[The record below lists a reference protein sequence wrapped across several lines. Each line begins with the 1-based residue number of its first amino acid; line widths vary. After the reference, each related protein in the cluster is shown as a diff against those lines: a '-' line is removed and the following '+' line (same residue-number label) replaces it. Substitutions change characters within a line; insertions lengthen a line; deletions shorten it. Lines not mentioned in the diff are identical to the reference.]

1 MHALHIPK
9 AVIHSSVPTPTW
21 THHIELRISSSHVNI
36 SSKAL
41 EQCGRSQ
48 HHRHKPSLTMSSSSS
63 SPPTKPSRPTLTVPT
78 SISRPSSPS
87 RSPSFTPP
95 LHLTVRFSTSL
106 PDLHLDILTP
116 QQTTVAA
123 LKSLIRSRLSEP
135 NRLRRLRFIHGGK
148 ILPDGAVL
156 SSVLRAPAPPPRD
169 ISRDRDSDRARG
181 KGKGV
186 EGRDGTRVY
195 VNCSI
200 GDVLTDKEI
209 EEDENKAAASPGVQ
223 GPTPTR
229 SPSVDGRVA
238 GPGAGQDAPRPAPP
252 RGFDRLLQAG
262 FTPAEVNQLRLQFR
276 SIQAARHTP
285 DTMPSPDTLRGMEDA
300 WIDNNNGNPA
310 MGGGAQGGPG
320 GWGDEEGV
328 GDETGAGVAGLLD
341 TLVKGMFVGFMF
353 PLGSV
358 GWLIREEG
366 LWSRRWQ
373 VFASFGV
380 VFSFTIG
387 LIRALGGDK

>member
-1 MHALHIPK
+1 M
-9 AVIHSSVPTPTW
+9 
-21 THHIELRISSSHVNI
+21 
-36 SSKAL
+36 
-41 EQCGRSQ
+41 
-48 HHRHKPSLTMSSSSS
+48 SSSS
-63 SPPTKPSRPTLTVPT
+63 SPPTKPPRPTLTVPP
-78 SISRPSSPS
+78 SLSRPASPL
-87 RSPSFTPP
+87 RSPSFTHTPP
-95 LHLTVRFSTSL
+95 LHLTIRFSTSL
-106 PDLHLDILTP
+106 PDLQLDILTP

-135 NRLRRLRFIHGGK
+135 NRSRRLRFIQGGK

-156 SSVLRAPAPPPRD
+156 SSVLRAPPPPPRD
-169 ISRDRDSDRARG
+169 ASRDRRDAADRAAARG

-186 EGRDGTRVY
+186 EGRDATRVY

-200 GDVLTDKEI
+200 GDVLSDKEI
-209 EEDENKAAASPGVQ
+209 EEEDRAAASPSPATPTTTTTAGNVVRRIGTGQ
-223 GPTPTR
+223 DDSSSSPTPT
-229 SPSVDGRVA
+229 P
-238 GPGAGQDAPRPAPP
+238 APPPP

-300 WIDNNNGNPA
+300 WIDNNNGAPA
-310 MGGGAQGGPG
+310 AAGGQGGGGGA
-320 GWGDEEGV
+320 GWGDEEGA
-328 GDETGAGVAGLLD
+328 GDEMGAGVAGLLD

-373 VFASFGV
+373 VFASFGF

-387 LIRALGGDK
+387 LIRALSGDKD

>member
-1 MHALHIPK
+1 
-9 AVIHSSVPTPTW
+9 
-21 THHIELRISSSHVNI
+21 
-36 SSKAL
+36 
-41 EQCGRSQ
+41 
-48 HHRHKPSLTMSSSSS
+48 MSSSSS
-63 SPPTKPSRPTLTVPT
+63 PTKPSRPTLTVPT
-78 SISRPSSPS
+78 SLSRPSSPL
-87 RSPSFTPP
+87 RSPSFTHFPP
-95 LHLTVRFSTSL
+95 LHLTIRFSTSL
-106 PDLHLDILTP
+106 PDLQLDILTP

-156 SSVLRAPAPPPRD
+156 SSVLRAPPPPPRD
-169 ISRDRDSDRARG
+169 ASRDRDADKARG

-200 GDVLTDKEI
+200 GDVLSDKEI
-209 EEDENKAAASPGVQ
+209 EDEHRAAASPSPAATPGVS
-223 GPTPTR
+223 TPTAGAA
-229 SPSVDGRVA
+229 GRPGVA
-238 GPGAGQDAPRPAPP
+238 GTGQDTPRPAP

-310 MGGGAQGGPG
+310 AMGGGQGGG
-320 GWGDEEGV
+320 AGWGDEEGV

-373 VFASFGV
+373 VFASFGF

-387 LIRALGGDK
+387 LIRALSGD

>member
-1 MHALHIPK
+1 
-9 AVIHSSVPTPTW
+9 
-21 THHIELRISSSHVNI
+21 
-36 SSKAL
+36 
-41 EQCGRSQ
+41 
-48 HHRHKPSLTMSSSSS
+48 MSSSSS
-63 SPPTKPSRPTLTVPT
+63 PGKPARPTLTVPP
-78 SISRPSSPS
+78 SLSRPSSPL
-87 RSPSFTPP
+87 RSPSFAHTPP

-116 QQTTVAA
+116 QQTTIAA
-123 LKSLIRSRLSEP
+123 LKSLIRSRLASP
-135 NRLRRLRFIHGGK
+135 NRSRRLRFIHGGRV
-148 ILPDGAVL
+148 LPDGAVL
-156 SSVLRAPAPPPRD
+156 SSVLRAPPPPPRD
-169 ISRDRDSDRARG
+169 ASRDRDASKSRG

-186 EGRDGTRVY
+186 EGRDATRVY

-209 EEDENKAAASPGVQ
+209 EDEDRAAATPSPAATPGIS
-223 GPTPTR
+223 TPTTTG
-229 SPSVDGRVA
+229 PVPGGR
-238 GPGAGQDAPRPAPP
+238 PGTGTGQDTTSPRPPPTP

-285 DTMPSPDTLRGMEDA
+285 DTMPDPDTLRGMEDA
-300 WIDNNNGNPA
+300 WIDNNNGGPGAA
-310 MGGGAQGGPG
+310 MGGGGGGQGGG
-320 GWGDEEGV
+320 GGAGWGDEEGV
-328 GDETGAGVAGLLD
+328 GGDEMGAGVAGLLD

-373 VFASFGV
+373 VFASFGFL
-380 VFSFTIG
+380 FSFFIG
-387 LIRALGGDK
+387 LIRALSGDSK